1 MQINGYVQ
9 CGKLKN
15 AYLVAIKAK
24 LVDEVQKISEIAFKA
39 GQLSVRD
46 ICEKWLQSNN
56 SVHRWVAGYAGQCSF
71 HFCILSPPLGA
82 KLPVEYESDLLE
94 ILLEGDVEF
103 FLQKLE
109 LAKSIFFTY
118 SIKVH

>member
-1 MQINGYVQ
+1 MVGLHGQKNPDIPYNAHPQINGYVQ

-46 ICEKWLQSNN
+46 ICEKWLQSN
-56 SVHRWVAGYAGQCSF
+56 STQR
-71 HFCILSPPLGA
+71 
-82 KLPVEYESDLLE
+82 
-94 ILLEGDVEF
+94 
-103 FLQKLE
+103 
-109 LAKSIFFTY
+109 SIPAR
-118 SIKVH
+118 